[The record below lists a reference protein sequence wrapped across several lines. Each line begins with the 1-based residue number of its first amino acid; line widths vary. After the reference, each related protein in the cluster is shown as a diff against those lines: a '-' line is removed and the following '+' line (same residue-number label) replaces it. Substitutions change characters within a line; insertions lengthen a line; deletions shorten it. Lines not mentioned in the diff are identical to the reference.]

1 MGTQRI
7 KALTRDDVLNMI
19 SLRQQGK
26 SLAELSEIYNVTKST
41 ISRRISKEIE
51 RREKRVSLSSCSK
64 CIDDCLNCKKPDCD
78 YNGPVQPHEKFKCVK
93 SITVDMFVEM
103 VKKA

>member
-1 MGTQRI
+1 MGMQRI

-26 SLAELSEIYNVTKST
+26 SLSEVAEIYNVTKST
-41 ISRRISKEIE
+41 ISRRISEEIG
-51 RREKRVSLSSCSK
+51 RREKQISLSHCAK

-78 YNGPVQPHEKFKCVK
+78 YNGRVQPHEKIKCVNAL
-93 SITVDMFVEM
+93 TVDMFVNM
-103 VKKA
+103 LKIN